1 MCRWTFGNVPPE
13 PCIITLNIGA
23 FDLFWIVP
31 PEPCIITLNT
41 ELSTGADFEIKFKSI
56 GYGNNYLV
64 SGISKGDHS
73 SRAFL
78 MS

>member
-1 MCRWTFGNVPPE
+1 MALGLFG
-13 PCIITLNIGA
+13 
-23 FDLFWIVP
+23 IVP
-31 PEPCIITLNT
+31 SEPCIITLNT
-41 ELSTGADFEIKFKSI
+41 ELSIGADFEIKFKYI

-78 MS
+78 FLHDFMSPDDKASMPNWAAC